1 MEKFRSWYHKYVVIC
16 NQRYISYIETLQKNL
31 EKERSVFE
39 KMIDFRLRM
48 NMTRSSEIDEKIE
61 RKDEYLAKIEEN
73 LVKASSI
80 REEMDFKST
89 DLNADKIYARLKKHQ
104 KISKIEIDGGDLNI
118 ITKKLKVKGKNIGYF
133 KFTYNPQTERLFIRN
148 LEYVVDGIYDHWHI
162 KVGEPCLAEWKPILW
177 KYLDTFQIFLFIDAL
192 IHYLLLSNSN
202 HAYKPFEE
210 WIKLFEEKPKVEKQK
225 ISVQL
230 LSSDQ
235 LAYTGV
241 YQTVEVYDTDTST
254 GTGWSTTTSYS
265 TTSTYGCWIASV

>member
-230 LSSDQ
+230 LSPDQ